1 MLEADSFS
9 SRPRGQRWIANK
21 GIKFPLLRSGNVI
34 PALQRA
40 GTQDGLVPECLPLH
54 HRGRGLRWYLG
65 GGITQHRDGGLVL
78 CTPKPPRMGLS
89 RDRSVGQEP
98 LGAPEPGQPWGRPH
112 QLRAGEVLRCRGKG
126 RALGLGM
133 LRGGDGERWARGW
146 GCEGRVGGSGS
157 RIWASLLA
165 GAWGGLALR
174 L

>member
-1 MLEADSFS
+1 M
-9 SRPRGQRWIANK
+9 
-21 GIKFPLLRSGNVI
+21 
-34 PALQRA
+34 
-40 GTQDGLVPECLPLH
+40 
-54 HRGRGLRWYLG
+54 
-65 GGITQHRDGGLVL
+65 L
-78 CTPKPPRMGLS
+78 CTPKPPCMGLS

-126 RALGLGM
+126 RALGLGI
-133 LRGGDGERWARGW
+133 LWGGDGERWTRGW

-165 GAWGGLALR
+165 GAWGGLAVR